1 MKRVYICH
9 TYYHAYIAIVKEL
22 NMGCEHHGEATLIL
36 STMSNDFGTLKQRV
50 ESTGLFKDVFMYD
63 EKPDTYFPEVMQYH
77 TDKGNLISNMIQRIK
92 YTKLLGKLQED
103 YIPVDLK
110 QYDDVYVFCDS
121 DPIGFYLNYKKIKY
135 HAIEDGLNTC
145 LLCDQARVTNKGAFG
160 FKCFMSKLGLI
171 FIENGYGRYCIDYE
185 VNDIRANPNPPKNI
199 VERNRNDMFDRL
211 SKEDKN
217 IIVNIFIENA
227 DELLKTLSSSSCNS
241 LLNNETNTD
250 DASRNT
256 KKPLSCALILTEPL
270 CELDVRKK
278 LFGDIIDMYKDTHT
292 VIIKPH
298 PRDVLDYE
306 KEFPDTIVIKGKF
319 PMEVMNDIPN
329 LHINK
334 LISVI
339 TQVDSIKFADEI
351 EYLGFDF
358 LDKYE
363 APEIHRV

>member
-1 MKRVYICH
+1 MSRVYICH
-9 TYYHAYIAIVKEL
+9 TYYHAYIAVVKEL
-22 NMGCEHHGEATLIL
+22 NIRSSKNESEETINDKATLIL
-36 STMSNDFGTLKQRV
+36 STMSNDFGALKERA
-50 ESTGLFKDVFMYD
+50 EKTGLFKDIYMFD
-63 EKPDTYFPEVMQYH
+63 EKPDTDFPEVMKYH
-77 TDKGNLISNMIQRIK
+77 EDKGNLVSNMLQRIK
-92 YTKLLGKLQED
+92 YTRLLGKLQEKN
-103 YIPVDLK
+103 IPVDLK
-110 QYDDVYVFCDS
+110 AYDDVYVFCDS

-160 FKCFMSKLGLI
+160 LKCFMSKLGLI

-185 VNDIRANPNPPKNI
+185 VNDIKANPNPPKNI
-199 VERNRNDMFDRL
+199 VEKNRNEMFAKL
-211 SKEDKN
+211 TNEDKG
-217 IIVNIFIENA
+217 IVISIFMEDSQRLMEQLNEKS
-227 DELLKTLSSSSCNS
+227 ELGESI
-241 LLNNETNTD
+241 
-250 DASRNT
+250 
-256 KKPLSCALILTEPL
+256 LILTEPL
-270 CELDVRKK
+270 CDMNVRKK
-278 LFGDIIDMYKDTHT
+278 LFGDIIDKYKDTAR

-298 PRDVLDYE
+298 PRDLLDYE

-329 LHINK
+329 LHVDK

-351 EYLGFDF
+351 VYLGFDF